1 MIDFSD
7 SLIAWYCE
15 NKRDLPWRKTT
26 DPYHIWV
33 SEIILQ
39 QTKVDSG
46 LGYYE
51 RFLNRFPTL
60 SSLASAEIG
69 DVLKVWQGMGYYSRA
84 RNMHETAR
92 VLMDKYRGVFP
103 NDYNELR
110 KLKGIGDY
118 TAAAI
123 ASFSFGK
130 AHPVL
135 DGNVFR
141 VLSRFFAVEHPIDS
155 SSGKKVFLDLAS
167 KLIDR
172 KNPYLFN
179 QAIMEFGALLCVPM
193 NPDCLACPLTQDCQ
207 ALKNGI
213 VQSLP
218 RKKKKKPLRNRYFH
232 YLQFVLPG
240 GFTLVK
246 LRKEKDIWHS
256 LYEFPMIEADQKIPP
271 GSILGN
277 TEFQRLFGSHHPEMA
292 VYSEEYI
299 HILSH
304 QRIHASFFQF
314 TVAGEM
320 NLDPAFEK
328 VHVDDFQ
335 DSLPTHRLMQRY
347 LNEWDQQ
354 TD

>member
-1 MIDFSD
+1 LTDFCD

-15 NKRDLPWRKTT
+15 NKRDLPWRRTR

-39 QTKVDSG
+39 QTRVESG

-51 RFLNRFPTL
+51 RFLKRFPGL

-69 DVLKVWQGMGYYSRA
+69 DVLKVWQGMGYYTRA

-92 VLMDKYRGVFP
+92 VLMDRHQGQFP
-103 NDYNELR
+103 EDYHELR

-135 DGNVFR
+135 DGNAFR

-155 SSGKKVFLDLAS
+155 SQGKKVFLDLAS

-172 KNPYLFN
+172 NRPDLFN
-179 QAIMEFGALLCVPM
+179 QAIMEFGALICVPG
-193 NPDCLACPLTQDCQ
+193 NPDCLSCPLMQDCQ
-207 ALKNGI
+207 AVKKGI
-213 VQSLP
+213 VHFLP
-218 RKKKKKPLRNRYFH
+218 QKKRKKPPRNRYFH

-240 GFTLVK
+240 GYTIVRQ
-246 LRKEKDIWHS
+246 RKQKDIWHS
-256 LYEFPMIEADQKIPP
+256 LYEFPLIEADQRIPS
-271 GSILGN
+271 GSILSN
-277 TEFQRLFGSHHPEMA
+277 PDFQELYGSYHPELTL
-292 VYSEEYI
+292 SSGEYV
-299 HILSH
+299 HVLSH
-304 QRIHASFFQF
+304 QRIHAWFFQF
-314 TVAGEM
+314 TVAGDM
-320 NLDPAFEK
+320 NLDAGFEK

-335 DSLPTHRLMQRY
+335 ASLPTHRLMQRY
-347 LNEWDQQ
+347 LNNMDQ
-354 TD
+354 